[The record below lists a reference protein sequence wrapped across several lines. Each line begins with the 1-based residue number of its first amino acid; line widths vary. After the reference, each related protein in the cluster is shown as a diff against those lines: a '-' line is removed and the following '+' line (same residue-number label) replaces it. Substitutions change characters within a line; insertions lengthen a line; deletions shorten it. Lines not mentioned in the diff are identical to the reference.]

1 MRDSTFVYLHAGRTV
16 GIDWASAASRALIG
30 SKCQR
35 RLMWRTLSS
44 SSVCFYPISGVSL
57 SPCLPWRA
65 DLWGIG
71 PLFSRPSVK
80 ASLLFTRE
88 GFRMPLSLS
97 LGTKSPLAKGKILW
111 LLQSVVV
118 HDQSFRK
125 SVLTIW
131 CVLVTTLC
139 LRPFESITLYRRM
152 WDTAVIS
159 ASDVMMDHCITLYT
173 KQLDYILYDI
183 CLPNLSKV
191 LNN

>member
-1 MRDSTFVYLHAGRTV
+1 MPAVLWELTGPPPHPELWLVQSVSGAWCGACFLPALSAS
-16 GIDWASAASRALIG
+16 ILSAA
-30 SKCQR
+30 
-35 RLMWRTLSS
+35 
-44 SSVCFYPISGVSL
+44 SL

-159 ASDVMMDHCITLYT
+159 ASDVLMYHCITLYT
-173 KQLDYILYDI
+173 KQLDYLLYDI
-183 CLPNLSKV
+183 CLSMMY
-191 LNN
+191 